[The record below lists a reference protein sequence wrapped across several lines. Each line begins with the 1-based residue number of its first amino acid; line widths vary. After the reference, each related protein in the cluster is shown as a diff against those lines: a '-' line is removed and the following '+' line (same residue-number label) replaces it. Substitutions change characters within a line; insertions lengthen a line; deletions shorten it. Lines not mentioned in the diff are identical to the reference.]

1 MAQQARIAYFD
12 RVEQGIRQLM
22 VLADQARR
30 QTTGLPQA
38 HGSGAAVNL
47 MEAIDFLN
55 SKDFTDDEV
64 PGGRMQQRGRKGRRG
79 GRKGRSSRST
89 G

>member
-1 MAQQARIAYFD
+1 MTQQARIAYFD

-55 SKDFTDDEV
+55 SMDSTDDEV
-64 PGGRMQQRGRKGRRG
+64 PGGRTQQRGRKD
-79 GRKGRSSRST
+79 RKGRSSRRT